1 MKLKKLI
8 AIIVIV
14 FAFVGFGVGHNG
26 AAPAIDHNVSNAV
39 KTMAHATNGIQQTFS
54 DISSSFSGHPSP
66 ETDAASDHLAA
77 LSYRSGSSAIVTVN
91 HNQSTLNP
99 NDWKSNKVIYSN
111 LDTLNRT
118 SQANTAYLEKRNVA
132 NDSLRVRQY
141 IKPTGWH
148 QKFSKGEAILNR
160 GHLIAYSISKG
171 ISLDGV
177 YNPAV
182 QSGDQN
188 NPKNLFTQTA
198 FSNQKIQTIY
208 ESKVRAALKQGKKVI
223 YQAQAIFKANELMAR
238 GIHLQAVSTDGA
250 LNFNV
255 YIFNVQPGFQFDY
268 SNGRSR
274 VDRSMSVPAPTGA
287 PHFND

>member
-1 MKLKKLI
+1 MKKLI
-8 AIIVIV
+8 AIVVIV
-14 FAFVGFGVGHNG
+14 FALVGFGVGHNG
-26 AAPAIDHNVSNAV
+26 AAPAESHTIDSVK
-39 KTMAHATNGIQQTFS
+39 KTMGNVTSGVQQTVS
-54 DISSSFSGHPSP
+54 SISSNLPGNQTSN
-66 ETDAASDHLAA
+66 AASDNLAA
-77 LSYRSGSSAIVTVN
+77 LPYRSGSSAVVTVN

-99 NDWKSNKVIYSN
+99 NDWKTNKVIYSN
-111 LDTLNRT
+111 LDALNRT
-118 SQANTAYLEKRNVA
+118 SQENTAYLEKRNVA
-132 NDSLRVRQY
+132 NDALRVRQY

-198 FSNQKIQTIY
+198 FSNQEIQTIY
-208 ESKVRAALKQGKKVI
+208 ESKVRAALKQGKKVV
-223 YQAQAIFKANELMAR
+223 YQAQAIFKAHELMAR
-238 GIHLQAVSTDGA
+238 GVHLQAVSTDGS

-268 SNGRSR
+268 ANGTSK
-274 VDRSMSVPAPTGA
+274 VDHSMDVPAPAGA
-287 PHFND
+287 PHFKN

>member
-1 MKLKKLI
+1 LKKLI

-14 FAFVGFGVGHNG
+14 FALVGFGVGHNG
-26 AAPAIDHNVSNAV
+26 SAPAANHTIESIKQTMGNVTS
-39 KTMAHATNGIQQTFS
+39 GIQQTVS
-54 DISSSFSGHPSP
+54 GNSSTVSES
-66 ETDAASDHLAA
+66 DAASVNLAA
-77 LSYRSGSSAIVTVN
+77 LSYHSGSSAVVTVN
-91 HNQSTLNP
+91 HNQSTMNP
-99 NDWKSNKVIYSN
+99 NDWKTNKVIYSN

-118 SQANTAYLEKRNVA
+118 AQANTAYLAKRNVA

-177 YNPAV
+177 YNPGV

-198 FSNQKIQTIY
+198 FSNQEIQTIY
-208 ESKVRAALKQGKKVI
+208 ESKVRTALKQGKKVI
-223 YQAQAIFKANELMAR
+223 YQAQAIFKVNELMAR
-238 GIHLQAVSTDGA
+238 GIHLQAVSTDGS

-255 YIFNVQPGFQFDY
+255 YIFNVQPDFQFDY
-268 SNGRSR
+268 ANGTSK
-274 VDRSMSVPAPTGA
+274 VDHSMSIPAPAGA
-287 PHFND
+287 PHFDH